1 MIDPIKQ
8 FFIFSL
14 EFKVYWLAPIVAVDQ
29 KVCIN
34 VSLHEFSSDV
44 SIVFFPSLN
53 WFRKVATYLQSFSK
67 SVKATGS
74 FFLASFAKLLYFFS
88 LYLWIL
94 FNNMNSN
101 EVLDCVLLLFDYS
114 CGFTLYKFYFKRV
127 FFCFILNFDLI
138 PIFIRK
144 IYALTFNYI
153 QTQGGLEH
161 WETSVQLSMSQQHW
175 KRSPWSP
182 HHQKTRSTT
191 TSGGLVSSV
200 WPTYDLSIYNHFS
213 IRCALRLKQTAFS
226 PRQLDR
232 IYMICVW
239 YI

>member
-1 MIDPIKQ
+1 MSVSLNDRSNKE

-14 EFKVYWLAPIVAVDQ
+14 EFKVYWQAPIVAVDQ

-74 FFLASFAKLLYFFS
+74 FFLASFAKLLDFFS

-101 EVLDCVLLLFDYS
+101 EILDCVLLLFDYS

-127 FFCFILNFDLI
+127 FFVSFWILI
-138 PIFIRK
+138 
-144 IYALTFNYI
+144 
-153 QTQGGLEH
+153 
-161 WETSVQLSMSQQHW
+161 
-175 KRSPWSP
+175 
-182 HHQKTRSTT
+182 
-191 TSGGLVSSV
+191 
-200 WPTYDLSIYNHFS
+200 
-213 IRCALRLKQTAFS
+213 
-226 PRQLDR
+226 
-232 IYMICVW
+232 
-239 YI
+239 

>member
-1 MIDPIKQ
+1 MIDLIKE

-29 KVCIN
+29 KVCVN

-74 FFLASFAKLLYFFS
+74 FFLASFAKLLDFFS

-101 EVLDCVLLLFDYS
+101 EVLDCVLLLFDYCVGLPCIS
-114 CGFTLYKFYFKRV
+114 FISKGCFLFHFEFWFNSHFY
-127 FFCFILNFDLI
+127 
-138 PIFIRK
+138 
-144 IYALTFNYI
+144 
-153 QTQGGLEH
+153 
-161 WETSVQLSMSQQHW
+161 
-175 KRSPWSP
+175 
-182 HHQKTRSTT
+182 
-191 TSGGLVSSV
+191 
-200 WPTYDLSIYNHFS
+200 
-213 IRCALRLKQTAFS
+213 
-226 PRQLDR
+226 
-232 IYMICVW
+232 
-239 YI
+239 